1 MILVDAEVA
10 VVVFQVVVGSP
21 PADPDLYPRVRCGA
35 GSVADGDLA
44 ASACSFGF
52 SSEAGRQDRG
62 YAASENILQR
72 LAPTDGAT
80 GDVSRQ
86 LIKAAAPR
94 GVLGH

>member
-1 MILVDAEVA
+1 MILVDAEVV

-21 PADPDLYPRVRCGA
+21 PGDPDLYPRVRCGA
-35 GSVADGDLA
+35 GSVADGDLTPA
-44 ASACSFGF
+44 ASISF

-62 YAASENILQR
+62 YAASENVLQR